1 MNTRVRDLTRAG
13 WAIAAAVAFLYLI
26 GLASIYATE
35 AASGRP
41 IHTWKQMAF
50 GVGSLLVAYVI
61 LRMGFRRI
69 HRHAYLIFALALVA
83 FATLASVLINPLL
96 GRVVHWNIMA
106 VLMPAL
112 FVGFTVL
119 LKKRLV

>member
-1 MNTRVRDLTRAG
+1 MHDGRTRDGKARAREPDRT
-13 WAIAAAVAFLYLI
+13 WARAVA
-26 GLASIYATE
+26 LA
-35 AASGRP
+35 
-41 IHTWKQMAF
+41 F
-50 GVGSLLVAYVI
+50 
-61 LRMGFRRI
+61 
-69 HRHAYLIFALALVA
+69 ALVA
-83 FATLASVLINPLL
+83 VATLASVLINPLL

>member
-1 MNTRVRDLTRAG
+1 MRDGKAGTREPDRT
-13 WAIAAAVAFLYLI
+13 WARAAVL
-26 GLASIYATE
+26 
-35 AASGRP
+35 
-41 IHTWKQMAF
+41 
-50 GVGSLLVAYVI
+50 
-61 LRMGFRRI
+61 
-69 HRHAYLIFALALVA
+69 ALALVA
-83 FATLASVLINPLL
+83 VAMLVSVVINPLL

>member
-1 MNTRVRDLTRAG
+1 MRERKGRNGGAQATRAPDRT
-13 WAIAAAVAFLYLI
+13 WARAA
-26 GLASIYATE
+26 
-35 AASGRP
+35 
-41 IHTWKQMAF
+41 
-50 GVGSLLVAYVI
+50 LV
-61 LRMGFRRI
+61 
-69 HRHAYLIFALALVA
+69 ALALVGI
-83 FATLASVLINPLL
+83 ATAASAVINPLL

>member
-1 MNTRVRDLTRAG
+1 MRERKGRSGGAQTARAPDRT
-13 WAIAAAVAFLYLI
+13 WARA
-26 GLASIYATE
+26 
-35 AASGRP
+35 
-41 IHTWKQMAF
+41 
-50 GVGSLLVAYVI
+50 
-61 LRMGFRRI
+61 
-69 HRHAYLIFALALVA
+69 ALVA
-83 FATLASVLINPLL
+83 LVLVGIATAASVFINPLL